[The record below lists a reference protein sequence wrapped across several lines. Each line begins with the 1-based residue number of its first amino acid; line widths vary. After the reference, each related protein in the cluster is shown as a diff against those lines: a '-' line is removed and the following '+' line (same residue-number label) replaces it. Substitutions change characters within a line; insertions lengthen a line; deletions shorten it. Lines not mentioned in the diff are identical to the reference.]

1 MMKGIRNIFILAFS
15 FCLVLSAVGSSSA
28 SIQSRKLLEVRLH
41 DYGWESDM
49 AALDL
54 LSNELRRAADSR
66 GYIIIYGARRGRR
79 GEVQKRTTCMK
90 GYMLERR
97 GFRADQITIVHGG
110 FRENAMMEL
119 WIVPQGACP
128 PEPTPTVAPEDVK
141 FLKGKAKYSC
151 EV

>member
-1 MMKGIRNIFILAFS
+1 MS
-15 FCLVLSAVGSSSA
+15 VGVSSTPVEA
-28 SIQSRKLLEVRLH
+28 RKLIEVRQS
-41 DYGWESDM
+41 DRSWESDM

-54 LSNELRRAADSR
+54 LSNELRSAVDSK
-66 GYIIIYGARRGRR
+66 GYIIIYGARLGRR
-79 GEVQKRTTCMK
+79 GEVQKRMSCMK

-110 FRENAMMEL
+110 FRVGAMMEL

-128 PEPTPTVAPEDVK
+128 PVLTPTVAPEDVR
-141 FLKGKAKYSC
+141 FLRGKAKYSC